1 MNRRWEFDALR
12 GLMLVLMTVTHLPT
26 RLSDPLG
33 QPFGYVSAAEGFVL
47 LSGFMAGLVYAGK
60 QQRGGSATMRSA
72 MWQRALTVYACHAAL
87 LVFGLT
93 AVALVGVMTGQ
104 PAINNLLGYYR
115 SEPLAAWLG
124 GLMLVYAP
132 PLLDILPMYVLFLL
146 ISPLL
151 LRQGGKHG
159 WAPVLAVSVALWFG
173 AQFGLSRAIYEAV
186 VALTGLPVP
195 YNQTGAFD
203 GLAWQFLWVLGLWLG
218 ADFAGRVSQPGAR
231 IAIPRW
237 VVLTAWVVAVSGFAW
252 RHGVGQ
258 LPLPGP
264 DSLLPNLLFSKWV
277 IGPGR
282 MLNLFA
288 LLVLVLRYRDVLRR
302 ALPRLPMLERL
313 GQASL
318 PVFCAHLVVVLLALA
333 IVGEFR
339 PERPWW
345 IDAVLLVVAFAT
357 LDAVARLS
365 ALADRFQRRWS
376 ATTAVH
382 KA

>member
-1 MNRRWEFDALR
+1 
-12 GLMLVLMTVTHLPT
+12 
-26 RLSDPLG
+26 
-33 QPFGYVSAAEGFVL
+33 
-47 LSGFMAGLVYAGK
+47 
-60 QQRGGSATMRSA
+60 
-72 MWQRALTVYACHAAL
+72 
-87 LVFGLT
+87 
-93 AVALVGVMTGQ
+93 MTGQ